1 VDFSIVQDSRKGGRP
16 YNQDRVG
23 YWKAP
28 EALLMALAD
37 GMGGYAG
44 GELAAQAA
52 LDTLAD
58 AFRTEAQPRLGDPAS
73 FLSRSIGRIHAAIN
87 AGLGAS
93 PRTTLV
99 ACVVQ
104 SGCAYWSHV
113 GDSRLYLIRAGRILA
128 RTKDHSVVQGL
139 IDAGRMREEAIPA
152 HPQRSELLRC
162 LGGTA
167 APKFEPVASAELAK
181 DDIVLLCSDGLW
193 GPLTPQRLLGGWI
206 GRAPER
212 ALPEL
217 ISLAEERAGPD
228 CDNVSA
234 VALQWH
240 SGRAQPSSGDSGGL
254 SSLPA
259 TR

>member
-1 VDFSIVQDSRKGGRP
+1 
-16 YNQDRVG
+16 
-23 YWKAP
+23 
-28 EALLMALAD
+28 
-37 GMGGYAG
+37 
-44 GELAAQAA
+44 
-52 LDTLAD
+52 
-58 AFRTEAQPRLGDPAS
+58 
-73 FLSRSIGRIHAAIN
+73 
-87 AGLGAS
+87 
-93 PRTTLV
+93 
-99 ACVVQ
+99 
-104 SGCAYWSHV
+104 
-113 GDSRLYLIRAGRILA
+113 
-128 RTKDHSVVQGL
+128 
-139 IDAGRMREEAIPA
+139 MREEAIPA